1 MNLHREN
8 ILTLIGSRRYHS
20 CILTTFSFDFYFFE
34 MKVMKWMRSCGVRN
48 INVLIDGHYYSEL
61 MKQSTGEEMQLTPG
75 YSLYP
80 IFQNKIFHPKLWM
93 LFGKNEGLL
102 LVGSGNL
109 TNSGNG
115 NNEEIWAAF
124 HFDVRFPENSQVFS
138 VAWDYLSAVSSTTL
152 GQTNDK
158 TTKWIIDQSQWLNEL
173 PKTDRYQF
181 CRTAQ
186 DEEIALLYNSET
198 TTIWGRLKEVLKD
211 QNVIEIT
218 TISPFYDING
228 TAISEMKVLFPQSK
242 MNIVIDENGL
252 VPSSLKAS
260 ENYMFYDWYDVGVSK
275 NQYSRSEDVKSKLH
289 AKIIHFITAEGI
301 EYCLL
306 GSANV
311 TSAGLGITGV
321 EKSNSEVSILIKS
334 GEGGF
339 LNILGIKLSGDKIKR
354 ISDFSLQNSRFG
366 YDTILENNRF
376 IINLLAAEYLY
387 RELIIYSR
395 GSWSQQLQV
404 VFFDRNNTIIRSSI
418 IQKYEPEIKLKL
430 DPDLTGFQYVQLADI
445 DGTYLSNKLLLT
457 DYFLLAKTHPNPQT
471 EEIERIYSEIQSG
484 ELSKVLDLLNY
495 AMIDETENEDG
506 LNIIQAGGSKKR
518 NQEEK
523 KEPDKLYDLSAYKP
537 IFDANYEK
545 ALLFSSPTLR
555 VLDVLRF
562 IQTKGISSGK
572 TNDIRDDEQEN
583 DLGNIN
589 GNEANDIKIVHYQ
602 SHYMLSSERRKLLN
616 YFSNLS
622 RYQHDILYG
631 KTRGTPYKPTLTD
644 LTRYLIFIEL
654 IHEYG
659 GKTEKYVEHD
669 QQHFF
674 TYIPFTEN
682 YDNDN
687 VKGCC
692 LNIIGEFLL
701 LVRLGYKEYEFEYTK
716 LKVEQLGHDAL
727 INTIVCLLNNNWSE
741 KEMHYFYTLTLNAM
755 HYLGWKDAVNNTEK
769 YHVFKAGLKNRIREL
784 KHRASSLHE
793 NIARFNRD
801 ICPVFHKVILRVT
814 NKKFD
819 LHATEG
825 NIIYKSPWGYCF
837 IKSVAAPNRYTLVRP
852 GFLWDTEQK
861 DYIKI
866 RPTEEYIPLELPS
879 FIVVDI

>member
-124 HFDVRFPENSQVFS
+124 HFDIRFPDNSQVFS
-138 VAWDYLSAVSSTTL
+138 AAWDYISAITTSTL
-152 GQTNDK
+152 GLTNDK
-158 TTKWIIDQSQWLNEL
+158 TTRWIIDQSRWLNEL
-173 PKTDRYQF
+173 PKTDRFQF
-181 CRTAQ
+181 CRTSQ
-186 DEEIALLYNSET
+186 DEGIALLYNSGT
-198 TTIWGRLKEVLKD
+198 ATIWESLKEVLKD
-211 QNVIEIT
+211 QDVIEIT
-218 TISPFYDING
+218 TISPFYDKNG
-228 TAISEMKVLFPQSK
+228 TAISELNLLYPKSK
-242 MNIVIDENGL
+242 INIVLDENGL
-252 VPSSLKAS
+252 IPSSLSAND
-260 ENYMFYDWYDVGVSK
+260 NYKFFDWYEVGVSK
-275 NQYSRSEDVKSKLH
+275 SQYARSESVKSKLH
-289 AKIIHFITAEGI
+289 AKIIHFQTVEGL
-301 EYCLL
+301 EFCLL

-311 TSAGLGITGV
+311 TTQGLGIIGH
-321 EKSNSEVSILIKS
+321 EEANSEVSILIKS
-334 GEGGF
+334 EKGGL
-339 LNILGIKLSGDKIKR
+339 LNRLGIKLSADKSKS
-354 ISDFSLQNSRFG
+354 ISDFSLQNSRSI
-366 YDTILENNRF
+366 YETIFKNNKF
-376 IINLLAAEYLY
+376 IINLLAAEFLY
-387 RELIIYSR
+387 RELIIYSK
-395 GSWSQQLQV
+395 GSWSEQFKII
-404 VFFDRNNTIIRSSI
+404 FFDSNNTIIHSVTI
-418 IQKYEPEIKLKL
+418 HNYEHEIKLKL

-537 IFDANYEK
+537 ILDANYEK
-545 ALLFSSPTLR
+545 ALLFSSPSLR

-562 IQTKGISSGK
+562 IQTKGFSSDK

-583 DLGNIN
+583 DLGSIN
-589 GNEANDIKIVHYQ
+589 GNEANDIKIVHYP

-622 RYQHDILYG
+622 RYQHEILYG
-631 KTRGTPYKPTLTD
+631 KSRETPYKPTLTD

-654 IHEYG
+654 MHEYG
-659 GKTEKYVEHD
+659 GKTEKYIEHN

-674 TYIPFTEN
+674 TYLPFTEDH
-682 YDNDN
+682 DNDN

-769 YHVFKAGLKNRIREL
+769 YHEFKADLKNRIREL

-793 NIARFNRD
+793 NIERFNRD
-801 ICPVFHKVILRVT
+801 ICPVFHKVILRLID
-814 NKKFD
+814 KKFD
-819 LHATEG
+819 LHATVG

-837 IKSVAAPNRYTLVRP
+837 IKVVSAPNRYTLVRP

-866 RPTEEYIPLELPS
+866 RPTEEYVPLELPY
-879 FIVVDI
+879 FIIVDI